1 MNIKSIESKLKNI
14 RDKYARIKEM
24 TETLDIDSNSAACIT
39 IIEQR
44 SCILSEIDEE
54 KNRLEQD
61 CRQWRRQCKINP
73 VLEKIRSEI
82 QMLMSAAIALD
93 SMIQDKLARK
103 IEKVRTEISDLS
115 QTSKA
120 ALSYAKHKV

>member
-24 TETLDIDSNSAACIT
+24 TETLDIDSNPATCVT

-61 CRQWRRQCKINP
+61 SRQWQKQCEINP
-73 VLEKIRSEI
+73 VLEKVRSEI
-82 QMLMSAAIALD
+82 QVLISAAIALD

>member
-1 MNIKSIESKLKNI
+1 MNIKSIESTLRNI

-24 TETLDIDSNSAACIT
+24 TETLDIDTNPESCIS

-44 SCILSEIDEE
+44 SCLLSEIEEE
-54 KNRLEQD
+54 KNRLEQN
-61 CRQWRRQCKINP
+61 CRQWQKLCESNP
-73 VLEKIRSEI
+73 VLEKIRNEI
-82 QMLMSAAIALD
+82 QMLMGAAIALD

-103 IEKVRTEISDLS
+103 IEKVRAEISSLS

-120 ALSYAKHKV
+120 TLSYARHKA